1 MTLAKCLREQWY
13 CDKCLKTAS
22 TSAHPLKVIYKQRR
36 STRGNLKSLNYANLD
51 QGLEADPNRWSK
63 VVQSK
68 AVLPSPFRRMKGS
81 ELNVDWLVNDPT
93 AMTEPVIVEEKTGLG
108 MKLPDPSI
116 TVKDVAEAVGADM
129 PVEVIGTS

>member
-1 MTLAKCLREQWY
+1 
-13 CDKCLKTAS
+13 
-22 TSAHPLKVIYKQRR
+22 
-36 STRGNLKSLNYANLD
+36 
-51 QGLEADPNRWSK
+51 
-63 VVQSK
+63 
-68 AVLPSPFRRMKGS
+68 MKGS